1 MRNKQEFE
9 DRVYE
14 LYREKQKKRLT
25 AMKKFTIVGTALVA
39 AACIVFVFV
48 RFNNNIS
55 PSKETPEDNG
65 ETFNEIAT
73 GAIDDEATIPENSVI
88 EDGFDGVVN
97 GIPENGTEVSLVT
110 HATKYPEKT
119 KQELGKSE
127 GEELFKMFYE
137 AELDRDA
144 NFTEENDVF
153 YELLVDEKGYE
164 YTMTYS
170 NGFVNYNN
178 KDWFKIDEMSAENIE
193 EILTVL
199 FE

>member
-65 ETFNEIAT
+65 ETFSEIAT
-73 GAIDDEATIPENSVI
+73 GAIDNEATIPENSVI

-164 YTMTYS
+164 YTLTYS

>member
-164 YTMTYS
+164 YTLTYS

>member
-14 LYREKQKKRLT
+14 LYREKKKKRLT
-25 AMKKFTIVGTALVA
+25 TMKKFTIVGTALVA

-55 PSKETPEDNG
+55 PSKETPEANG

-164 YTMTYS
+164 YTLTYS

-193 EILTVL
+193 EILTAL

>member
-9 DRVYE
+9 NRVYE
-14 LYREKQKKRLT
+14 LYREKKKKRLT

-88 EDGFDGVVN
+88 EDGFDGAVN

-164 YTMTYS
+164 YTLTYS

-193 EILTVL
+193 EILTAL